1 MALNKNDLVQLAK
14 IAMTANPSAPTA
26 YSVNGTNLTYAAIN
40 ETLREELNALAS
52 THALYRENKNLI
64 FSIMEEVLDDVL
76 PKKVAD
82 RYADLAEVKVFAQ
95 GDKPEFKRN
104 RTNNRRAKQFITRV
118 GLAGRYEVFKLSK
131 KTESFQ
137 VPTSALGGAAQI
149 GLEEYLDGRIDMAEV
164 LNIVLEGIDE
174 TIHEE
179 VMKAMEGAVNQLPT
193 NNQASVTG
201 FDEQVMDHLI
211 SVVAAYGTPVIY
223 CTREF
228 AVRMIPNANYI
239 TESMKETLWNNG
251 WLGNYKG
258 TKVVI
263 LEQSFTDETNSMK
276 VVNPGH
282 CWIIPTGVN
291 GKPVYVAM
299 EGQTLMKEH
308 ENDDWSRDIQ
318 VYKKVGVVAM
328 LNNSMA
334 HYLDLSLDNKLLVE
348 MPEAAN
354 AIESAPSYIETE

>member
-1 MALNKNDLVQLAK
+1 MALSKQDLVQLGK

-26 YSVNGTNLTYAAIN
+26 YSFNGQSLTYSAVN
-40 ETLREELNALAS
+40 ETMRDELNALAS

-64 FSIMEEVLDDVL
+64 FSTMEEVLDDVL
-76 PKKVAD
+76 PRTVAD
-82 RYADLAEVKVFAQ
+82 RYAGLATVKVFAQ

-118 GLAGRYEVFKLSK
+118 GLAGRYEVFKLGK

-149 GLEEYLDGRIDMAEV
+149 GFEEFLDGRIDMAEV

-174 TIHEE
+174 TIQEE
-179 VMKAMEGAVNQLPT
+179 VVRAMEGAVNQLPAA
-193 NNQASVTG
+193 NRVAIDG
-201 FDEQVMDHLI
+201 WDEDEMDRLVQI
-211 SVVAAYGTPVIY
+211 AAAYGTPVIY

-228 AVRMIPNANYI
+228 AVRMIPAEGYL
-239 TESMKETLWNNG
+239 TEGMKEKIWNNG

-258 TKVVI
+258 TRVVI
-263 LEQSFTDETNSMK
+263 LEQGFVDETNSQK
-276 VVNPGH
+276 VVNPAH
-282 CWIIPTGVN
+282 CWVIATGAN
-291 GKPVYVAM
+291 GTPIYVAM
-299 EGQTLMKEH
+299 EGATLMKEH

-328 LNNSMA
+328 LNNSVC
-334 HYLDLSLDNKLLVE
+334 HYFDSSLDID
-348 MPEAAN
+348 AN
-354 AIESAPSYIETE
+354 A

>member
-1 MALNKNDLVQLAK
+1 MALTKNDLVQLGK
-14 IAMTANPSAPTA
+14 IAMSANPSAPTA
-26 YSVNGTNLTYAAIN
+26 YSFNGASLTYSAVN

-52 THALYRENKNLI
+52 THAMYRENKNLI
-64 FSIMEEVLDDVL
+64 FSIMEEILDDIL
-76 PKKVAD
+76 PKKVAE
-82 RYADLAEVKVFAQ
+82 RYAELAEVKVFAQ

-149 GLEEYLDGRIDMAEV
+149 GFEEYLDGRIDMAEV
-164 LNIVLEGIDE
+164 LNVVLEGIDE
-174 TIHEE
+174 TIQEE
-179 VMKAMEGAVNQLPT
+179 VMRAMESAINQLPA
-193 NNQASVTG
+193 NNTATVSG
-201 FDEQVMDHLI
+201 FDEATMDHLVSI
-211 SVVAAYGTPVIY
+211 AAAYGTPVIY

-228 AVRMIPNANYI
+228 AVRMLPDVAWATEAMKNAV
-239 TESMKETLWNNG
+239 WNNG

-263 LEQSFTDETNSMK
+263 LEQSFTDETNSLK
-276 VVNPGH
+276 VINPAH

-299 EGQTLMKEH
+299 EGNTLMKEH

-328 LNNSMA
+328 LNNSIC
-334 HYLDLSLDNKLLVE
+334 HYKDSSLVMEVVK
-348 MPEAAN
+348 
-354 AIESAPSYIETE
+354 PSTGA

>member
-1 MALNKNDLVQLAK
+1 MALNKQDLVQLGK

-26 YSVNGTNLTYAAIN
+26 YSFNGQSLTYSAVN
-40 ETLREELNALAS
+40 ETMRDELNALAS

-76 PKKVAD
+76 PRTVAD
-82 RYADLAEVKVFAQ
+82 RYAGLATVKVFAQ

-118 GLAGRYEVFKLSK
+118 GLAGRYEVFKLGK

-149 GLEEYLDGRIDMAEV
+149 GFEEFLDGRIDMAEV

-174 TIHEE
+174 TIQEE
-179 VMKAMEGAVNQLPT
+179 VVRAMEGAVNQLPAA
-193 NNQASVTG
+193 NRVAIDG
-201 FDEQVMDHLI
+201 WDEDEMDRLVQI
-211 SVVAAYGTPVIY
+211 AAAYGTPVIY

-228 AVRMIPNANYI
+228 AVRMIPAEGYL
-239 TESMKETLWNNG
+239 TEGMKEKIWNNG

-258 TKVVI
+258 TRVVI
-263 LEQSFTDETNSMK
+263 LEQGFVDETNSQK
-276 VVNPGH
+276 VVNPAH
-282 CWIIPTGVN
+282 CWVIATGAN
-291 GKPVYVAM
+291 GTPIYVAM
-299 EGQTLMKEH
+299 EGATLMKEH

-328 LNNSMA
+328 LNNSVC
-334 HYLDLSLDNKLLVE
+334 HYFDSSLDIDAK
-348 MPEAAN
+348 A
-354 AIESAPSYIETE
+354 

>member
-1 MALNKNDLVQLAK
+1 MALNKQDLVQLGK

-26 YSVNGTNLTYAAIN
+26 YSFNGASLTYSAVN
-40 ETLREELNALAS
+40 ETLRDELNALAS
-52 THALYRENKNLI
+52 THSLYRENKNLI

-76 PKKVAD
+76 PKSVAD
-82 RYADLAEVKVFAQ
+82 RYAGLATVKVFAQ

-118 GLAGRYEVFKLSK
+118 GLAGRYEVFKLGK

-149 GLEEYLDGRIDMAEV
+149 GFEEFLDGRIDMAEV

-174 TIHEE
+174 AIQEE
-179 VMKAMEGAVNQLPT
+179 VVKAMEGAVNQLPAA
-193 NNQASVTG
+193 NRVAIDG
-201 FDEQVMDHLI
+201 WDPDEMDRLI
-211 SVVAAYGTPVIY
+211 QIAAAYGTPVVY

-228 AVRMIPNANYI
+228 AVRMIPAEGYL
-239 TESMKETLWNNG
+239 TEGMKEKIWNNG

-258 TKVVI
+258 TRVVI
-263 LEQSFTDETNSMK
+263 LEQSFVDETNSQK
-276 VVNPGH
+276 VVNPAH
-282 CWIIPTGVN
+282 CWVIATGAN
-291 GKPVYVAM
+291 GTPIYVAM
-299 EGQTLMKEH
+299 EGETLMKEH

-328 LNNSMA
+328 LNNSVC
-334 HYLDLSLDNKLLVE
+334 HYFDSSLDIE
-348 MPEAAN
+348 AN
-354 AIESAPSYIETE
+354 A

>member
-1 MALNKNDLVQLAK
+1 MALNKQDLIQLGK

-26 YSVNGTNLTYAAIN
+26 YSFNGQSLTYSAVN
-40 ETLREELNALAS
+40 ETLREELNALAG
-52 THALYRENKNLI
+52 THSLYRENKNLI

-76 PKKVAD
+76 PKVVAD
-82 RYADLAEVKVFAQ
+82 RYAGLATVKVFAQ

-149 GLEEYLDGRIDMAEV
+149 GFEEYLDGRIDMAEV

-174 TIHEE
+174 TIQEE
-179 VMKAMEGAVNQLPT
+179 VVRAMEGAINQLPVA
-193 NNQASVTG
+193 NRVSENG
-201 FDEQVMDHLI
+201 FDPDSMDSLI
-211 SVVAAYGTPVIY
+211 TIAAAYGTPVIY

-228 AVRMIPNANYI
+228 AVRMIPEAGYL
-239 TESMKETLWNNG
+239 TESMKEKIWNNG

-258 TKVVI
+258 TRVVI
-263 LEQSFTDETNSMK
+263 LEQSFTDETNSTK
-276 VVNPGH
+276 VVNPAH
-282 CWIIPTGVN
+282 AWVIATGAN
-291 GKPVYVAM
+291 STPIYVAM
-299 EGQTLMKEH
+299 EGNTLMKEH

-328 LNNSMA
+328 LNNSVC
-334 HYLDLSLDNKLLVE
+334 YYYDSSLD
-348 MPEAAN
+348 PD
-354 AIESAPSYIETE
+354 YQG

>member
-1 MALNKNDLVQLAK
+1 MALTRQDLVQLGK

-26 YSVNGTNLTYAAIN
+26 YSFNGQSLTYSAVN
-40 ETLREELNALAS
+40 ETLREELNALAG
-52 THALYRENKNLI
+52 THAMYRENKNLI

-76 PKKVAD
+76 PKVVAD
-82 RYADLAEVKVFAQ
+82 RYVGLATVKTFGQ

-131 KTESFQ
+131 RTESFQ

-149 GLEEYLDGRIDMAEV
+149 GFEEYLDGRIDMAEV

-174 TIHEE
+174 TIQEE
-179 VMKAMEGAVNQLPT
+179 VVHAMEGAINQLPVA
-193 NNQASVTG
+193 NRVSENGWDEASM
-201 FDEQVMDHLI
+201 DEL
-211 SVVAAYGTPVIY
+211 VAIASAYGTPVIY

-228 AVRMIPNANYI
+228 AMRMIPAEGYL
-239 TESMKETLWNNG
+239 TEAMKEKIWNNG

-258 TKVVI
+258 VRVVI
-263 LEQSFTDETNSMK
+263 LEQSFTDETNSTK
-276 VVNPGH
+276 VVNPAH
-282 CWIIPTGVN
+282 AWVIATGAN
-291 GKPVYVAM
+291 STPIYVAM
-299 EGQTLMKEH
+299 EGTTLVKEH

-328 LNNSMA
+328 LNNSVC
-334 HYLDLSLDNKLLVE
+334 HYYDSSLD
-348 MPEAAN
+348 PN
-354 AIESAPSYIETE
+354 AQG